1 MLRESHPPV
10 RDHVRI
16 LAILNIVVGG
26 IGLLVGAAFL
36 LMFGGIGIL
45 AGAANSGDPDAALA
59 FPILGAIGGIIFFA
73 LLLFSAPQII
83 GGVGLLKMQPWARIL
98 MIVVSALGL
107 LSIPI
112 GTALGIYGLWVLLNE
127 ETVRLF
133 SVPGQLNSPQPPTSE
148 YPSS

>member
-1 MLRESHPPV
+1 MKE
-10 RDHVRI
+10 HVRI
-16 LAILNIVVGG
+16 LAILNIVLGS
-26 IGLLVGAAFL
+26 IGLLIGLGLFF
-36 LMFGGIGIL
+36 MFGGIGML
-45 AGAANSGDPDAALA
+45 AGIANSGDPEAALA
-59 FPILGAIGGIIFFA
+59 LPVMGAIGGLIFVA

-83 GGVGLLKMQPWARIL
+83 GGIGLLKGQPWARIL

-133 SVPGQLNSPQPPTSE
+133 SAPAPLI
-148 YPSS
+148 